1 MRDIMEKIDQATK
14 IIGERND
21 LDMTIGEMK
30 GFFTSFEDYKEK
42 NSIGDALF
50 HLIEDVYLFGL
61 GIGYQ
66 AGKDDSK

>member
-14 IIGERND
+14 IIGEREN

-30 GFFTSFEDYKEK
+30 EFFTSFENYKEK
-42 NSIGDALF
+42 NSIGEALF
-50 HLIEDVYLFGL
+50 YLIEDVYNFGF

-66 AGKDDSK
+66 AEKDDSK